1 MCPGSGGWSEP
12 KPGEEPEGPP
22 SFSCMTCQEDIG
34 ERKNVIEEY
43 PEVVKEI
50 AQKF

>member
-12 KPGEEPEGPP
+12 KPGEEPEGAP
-22 SFSCMTCQEDIG
+22 SFQLYDLSEDIG

-43 PEVVKEI
+43 PEVVKER
-50 AQKF
+50 AKF